1 MDNRLKKEL
10 SLMQVIAMAAGG
22 MIAAWMVEMI
32 YWFELSGTGSFW
44 ALLTT
49 GVLVIPLGLVY
60 SELSSML
67 PFAGGENVWI
77 SNAFG
82 WDVGWYFNWALYLLY
97 IFAMPNVAY
106 GVATMV
112 NYFYPMSF
120 MQIKILA
127 LVILSF
133 WFIMS
138 FLRVGN
144 LGKIQSVLF
153 WIMVATCIFTA
164 IVFIASPEWKFE
176 NLKPWF
182 PRGASGFGAAVGI
195 LIFKYIGF
203 DMIPQL
209 SEESNFPRDDQWK
222 AYLGAVLLTFL
233 VYGLAIISNGGIVSR
248 EWILQTDIIDPKVAE
263 MIGKGYLSVL
273 IVIVGILGTIT
284 TLTGFW
290 LSAARTLYGAA
301 RQKQLPGIFLK
312 LNKNGQPIFGNIA
325 VAVFAIYFA
334 VFAPETWVEYMY
346 TVYALVAGIVYL
358 FVSMSFLI
366 LRKKHPDWNRPLK
379 VKGGNIIG
387 ILSVIFCLWII
398 YASLSEIS
406 LNSIIILAIYFA
418 VGVALHLYARYM
430 RKVKPD
436 EWKPIILT
444 PDDIETTD
452 DSEVSEAIES

>member
-1 MDNRLKKEL
+1 MENHLRKEL

-32 YWFELSGTGSFW
+32 YWFELSGAGSFW

-112 NYFYPMSF
+112 NFFYPMSF
-120 MQIKILA
+120 TQIKLLA
-127 LVILSF
+127 LVILLA
-133 WFIMS
+133 WFVIS
-138 FLRVGN
+138 YLRVGN
-144 LGKIQSVLF
+144 LGKLQSLLF
-153 WIMVATCIFTA
+153 WVMVSVCLYTA
-164 IVFIASPEWKFE
+164 ITFIVSPEWE
-176 NLKPWF
+176 YSNLQPWF
-182 PRGASGFGAAVGI
+182 PQGVGGFGAAVGI

-209 SEESNFPRDDQWK
+209 VEESNFPRKDQWK

-233 VYGLAIISNGGIVSR
+233 VYGLAIVSNGGIVTR
-248 EWILQTDIIDPKVAE
+248 EWILQTDIIDPKVAVL
-263 MIGKGYLSVL
+263 IGKDYLAIL
-273 IVIVGILGTIT
+273 IVTVGILGTIT

-301 RQKQLPGIFLK
+301 RQRQLPEIFMK
-312 LNKNGQPIFGNIA
+312 LNKNGQPIYGNIA

-334 VFAPETWVEYMY
+334 VFSPEAWVQYMY

-358 FVSMSFLI
+358 FVSLSFIL
-366 LRKKHPDWNRPLK
+366 LRKKHPEWERPFK
-379 VKGGNIIG
+379 IKAGMFIG
-387 ILSVIFCLWII
+387 VLSVAFTIWVII
-398 YASLSEIS
+398 ASISEIS
-406 LNSIIILAIYFA
+406 VNSIAILAVYFA
-418 VGVALHLYARYM
+418 IGACLHFYARYM
-430 RKVKPD
+430 RKVKPE
-436 EWKPIILT
+436 EWEPKILT
-444 PDDIETTD
+444 PADIEED
-452 DSEVSEAIES
+452 NR